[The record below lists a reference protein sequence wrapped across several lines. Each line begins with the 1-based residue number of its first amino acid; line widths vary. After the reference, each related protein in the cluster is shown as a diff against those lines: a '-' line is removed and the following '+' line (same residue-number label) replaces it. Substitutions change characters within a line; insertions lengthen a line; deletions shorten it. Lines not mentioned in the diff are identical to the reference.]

1 MHKPDA
7 PLSASTFTPAAK
19 RLRILIVTP
28 AAPGSRNGNRTTA
41 ERWARHLRA
50 LGHEAQ
56 IALEWDGRERDVLI
70 ALHARRS
77 HAAIKAWKAAH
88 PERPL
93 VLVLTGTDLYR
104 DIRCDAQARE
114 SLRLADRM
122 VVLQTK
128 GLDELTAAQGAKT
141 RVIFQ
146 SVRALARQPRPS
158 SYFLATVIGHLR
170 EEKDPFRTAR
180 ALAHLPP
187 SRIRVVQMGKAMTP
201 EMELQARALMRA
213 EPRYRWLGELD
224 HAGAM
229 RWLARSHAMVISSRM
244 EGGAHVVSEAI
255 GIGVPVIASAIA
267 GNIGLLGERY
277 PAYFPFADERALAA
291 LLARAQDDPVWL
303 AALESA
309 VKRRRHEVDPATE
322 RDAIARLL
330 DELPLASP
338 VRAVAHV
345 SAGRR
350 KHRAC

>member
-7 PLSASTFTPAAK
+7 PLLALTPRLAAK
-19 RLRILIVTP
+19 RLRIFIVTP

-50 LGHEAQ
+50 LGHGVQ
-56 IALEWDGRERDVLI
+56 IALDWDGRDGDVLI

-93 VLVLTGTDLYR
+93 ILVLTGTDLYR
-104 DIRCDAQARE
+104 DIRHDAKARA
-114 SLRLADRM
+114 SLRLADRL

-128 GLDELTAAQGAKT
+128 GLEELDAAQRAKT

-146 SVRALARQPRPS
+146 SVRAVRRQARPR
-158 SYFLATVIGHLR
+158 SYFLVTVIGHLR
-170 EEKDPFRTAR
+170 EEKDPFRAVQ

-187 SRIRVVQMGKAMTP
+187 NGIRIVHLGRAMTP
-201 EMELQARALMRA
+201 EMARQARALMRA

-224 HAGAM
+224 HARTM

-255 GIGVPVIASAIA
+255 GIGVPVIASAIS
-267 GNIGLLGERY
+267 GNIGLLGGRY
-277 PAYFPFADERALAA
+277 PAYFPFANERALAA
-291 LLARAQDDPVWL
+291 RLARAQCDPAWL
-303 AALESA
+303 ARLESA
-309 VKRRRHEVDPATE
+309 VKARRHHVDPATE
-322 RDAIARLL
+322 RAAIARLL
-330 DELPLASP
+330 GDLPS
-338 VRAVAHV
+338 
-345 SAGRR
+345 GRR
-350 KHRAC
+350 RNRSMPQA

>member
-7 PLSASTFTPAAK
+7 PLPARASPPTTK
-19 RLRILIVTP
+19 RLRVLIVTP

-50 LGHEAQ
+50 LGHRTQ
-56 IALEWDGRERDVLI
+56 IAVEWDGRDCDVLI

-93 VLVLTGTDLYR
+93 VVVLTGTDLYR
-104 DIRCDAQARE
+104 DIRHDAEARA

-128 GLDELTAAQGAKT
+128 GLDELNAAQRAKT

-146 SVRALARQPRPS
+146 SVHAVRRQATPR
-158 SYFLATVIGHLR
+158 SYFLVTVIGHLR
-170 EEKDPFRTAR
+170 EEKDPFRAAR
-180 ALAHLPP
+180 ALAHLPQ
-187 SRIRVVQMGKAMTP
+187 SKIRIVHLGKAMTP
-201 EMELQARALMRA
+201 EMGRQARALMRA
-213 EPRYRWLGELD
+213 DPRYRWRGELD
-224 HAGAM
+224 HGATM

-277 PAYFPFADERALAA
+277 PAYFPFADETALAA
-291 LLARAQDDPVWL
+291 RLARAQSDPAWL
-303 AALESA
+303 AKLGAA
-309 VKRRRHEVDPATE
+309 VRARRRRVDPATE
-322 RDAIARLL
+322 RAGIARLL
-330 DELPLASP
+330 DDLPSGRL
-338 VRAVAHV
+338 
-345 SAGRR
+345 RR
-350 KHRAC
+350 KRIPRG

>member
-1 MHKPDA
+1 MHKPDI
-7 PLSASTFTPAAK
+7 PLPARRSAQAAK
-19 RLRILIVTP
+19 RLRVLIVTP
-28 AAPGSRNGNRTTA
+28 AAPDARNGNRTTA

-50 LGHEAQ
+50 LGHEPQ
-56 IALEWDGRERDVLI
+56 IALEWDGRECDVLI

-104 DIRCDAQARE
+104 DIRHDAQARE

-128 GLDELTAAQGAKT
+128 GLDELNAAQGAKT

-146 SVRALARQPRPS
+146 SVRAVARQTRPS

-170 EEKDPFRTAR
+170 EEKDPFRAAL
-180 ALAHLPP
+180 ALAHLPQ
-187 SRIRVVQMGKAMTP
+187 SRIRVVQMGKAMSP
-201 EMELQARALMRA
+201 EMGRQARALMRA

-267 GNIGLLGERY
+267 GNIGLLGEHY
-277 PAYFPFADERALAA
+277 PAYYPFANERALATQ
-291 LLARAQDDPVWL
+291 LARAQSDPAWL

-309 VKRRRHEVDPATE
+309 VKQRRYEVDPAAE

-330 DELPLASP
+330 DELPNARL
-338 VRAVAHV
+338 
-345 SAGRR
+345 R
-350 KHRAC
+350 KS